1 MSVVQSSVRALRERG
16 PVVFAGHALRQ
27 LGDRLLIRE
36 ATRDFRDRRE
46 GIHNLDGA
54 LDLAFGFD
62 FEGVTIAPLQIRSEI
77 ARLLQELEPR
87 HARTVL
93 EIGTANGGSL
103 FLFCEAVAPDSHLV
117 SVDLPGGLFGGGYEA
132 TREPLYEAFARSG
145 QRLDLLRADSH
156 DPDTKKRVEELVG
169 GREVDFLFIDGD
181 HSRAGVESD
190 YLAYA
195 PLVRAGGAIAFHDVH
210 PGPSSLVGGVPEFWS
225 ELKAAVDHEEIVD
238 SDAQEGYGIGLVKV

>member
-103 FLFCEAVAPDSHLV
+103 FLFCEAA
-117 SVDLPGGLFGGGYEA
+117 A
-132 TREPLYEAFARSG
+132 
-145 QRLDLLRADSH
+145 RAD
-156 DPDTKKRVEELVG
+156 
-169 GREVDFLFIDGD
+169 
-181 HSRAGVESD
+181 
-190 YLAYA
+190 
-195 PLVRAGGAIAFHDVH
+195 
-210 PGPSSLVGGVPEFWS
+210 
-225 ELKAAVDHEEIVD
+225 
-238 SDAQEGYGIGLVKV
+238 